1 MAQECRDGDL
11 ACGGSG
17 LLLWCVPTLALI
29 VSAPL
34 GDQRWW
40 IWSPALAIMGG
51 ACIVNAARCRRL
63 HCYLTGPVFLLGSLF
78 SMLRGLHQTSVSW
91 NWIGGFVLLAWLT
104 GYVVELFVGPYAE
117 RMRHR

>member
-1 MAQECRDGDL
+1 MAQECRERDL

-17 LLLWCVPTLALI
+17 LLLWCGPTLALI

-63 HCYLTGPVFLLGSLF
+63 HCYLTGPVFLVGSLF

-91 NWIGGFVLLAWLT
+91 NWIGGFVLFAWLT

-117 RMRHR
+117 RKRHR